1 MAGITDLGML
11 VFFLIIT
18 LSGMPIAFALIAFSL
33 LYILIAGDIPLAI
46 VAQRMVAGLDM
57 EALLALPFFFLAAEI
72 MKNAGITKKLIGFAD
87 SAVGWLPG
95 GLALIVTLSSAI
107 FAAMT
112 GSAIATVAAVGTL
125 LLPAMIEAG
134 YSRAFSAAV
143 VAAASIMG
151 PIIPPSGALILYGI
165 TANVSVGKLLMGGL
179 FPGLLMCLS
188 LMIYI
193 IIYAKKKNLPK
204 GGKKTFKEVG
214 ASFVSAI
221 PSLLMPLIVLG
232 GIYGG
237 IFTVTE
243 AAVVSV
249 FYALALNFFIYKV
262 FSWKGLVDILYR
274 SGAASAGLFLII
286 AGGAIISWIVTRE
299 ELPQTLLNICISVS
313 SSPMVIFFIVFGF
326 LLLLGCVMD
335 NVPAIII
342 LSPIFTSLAVG
353 LGYDPVHFGFVVV
366 YTLLLGLLTP
376 PVGMV
381 LFVTSDVAKIDVLA
395 LSKAVIP
402 FVVIYLLLGILLILI
417 PKITLFLPHVMQ
429 GR

>member
-1 MAGITDLGML
+1 ML

-46 VAQRMVAGLDM
+46 VVQRMAAGLDT

-72 MKNAGITKKLIGFAD
+72 MKNAGITKKLIGFAG
-87 SAVGWLPG
+87 STVGWLPG

-125 LLPAMIEAG
+125 MLPAMIEAG
-134 YSRAFSAAV
+134 YSRRFSAAV

-165 TANVSVGKLLMGGL
+165 TANVSVGKLLMAGL
-179 FPGLLMCLS
+179 VPGLLMCLS

-193 IIYAKKKNLPK
+193 IIYARKNNLPRGEKKN
-204 GGKKTFKEVG
+204 FKEVG
-214 ASFVSAI
+214 AAFVSAI

-249 FYALALNFFIYKV
+249 F
-262 FSWKGLVDILYR
+262 
-274 SGAASAGLFLII
+274 
-286 AGGAIISWIVTRE
+286 
-299 ELPQTLLNICISVS
+299 
-313 SSPMVIFFIVFGF
+313 
-326 LLLLGCVMD
+326 
-335 NVPAIII
+335 
-342 LSPIFTSLAVG
+342 
-353 LGYDPVHFGFVVV
+353 
-366 YTLLLGLLTP
+366 
-376 PVGMV
+376 
-381 LFVTSDVAKIDVLA
+381 
-395 LSKAVIP
+395 
-402 FVVIYLLLGILLILI
+402 
-417 PKITLFLPHVMQ
+417 
-429 GR
+429 